1 MNCCGKKR
9 QAWLAEE
16 KNTKSQPTVE
26 VHAQKATTDQPTRWF
41 EYRGNNQLTIK
52 GIGTGTPYHFK
63 FKGDKL
69 PVDYRD
75 SFAFMAERELKVTS
89 ADQESRY

>member
-9 QAWLAEE
+9 QAWLREE
-16 KNTKSQPTVE
+16 KIIQSQPTVE
-26 VHAQKATTDQPTRWF
+26 VHTQNTVTDHPSRWF
-41 EYRGNNQLTIK
+41 EYLGNNQLTIK

-63 FKGDKL
+63 FRGDKL

-75 SFAFMAERELKVTS
+75 SFAFMAERELKVTNG
-89 ADQESRY
+89 E

>member
-9 QAWLAEE
+9 QAWLREE
-16 KNTKSQPTVE
+16 KTVQSSPKAE
-26 VHAQKATTDQPTRWF
+26 VHTSSAITDQPSRWF
-41 EYRGNNQLTIK
+41 EYTGNNQLTIK

-69 PVDYRD
+69 SVDYRD
-75 SFAFMAERELKVTS
+75 AFAFMAERELKVTS
-89 ADQESRY
+89 PDQESRY

>member
-9 QAWLAEE
+9 QAWLMEE
-16 KNTKSQPTVE
+16 KAPQSRPAAE
-26 VHAQKATTDQPTRWF
+26 VHAQKAVTDQPTRWF
-41 EYRGNNQLTIK
+41 EYTGNKQLTIK
-52 GIGTGTPYHFK
+52 GIGTGTPYHFQ

-69 PVDYRD
+69 AVDYRD